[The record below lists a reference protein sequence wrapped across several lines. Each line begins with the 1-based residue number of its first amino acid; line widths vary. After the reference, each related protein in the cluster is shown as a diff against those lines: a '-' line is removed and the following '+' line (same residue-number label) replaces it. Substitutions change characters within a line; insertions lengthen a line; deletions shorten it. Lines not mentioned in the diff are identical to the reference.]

1 MLGQHNDTFII
12 SSIQPAREWK
22 GGLGMEGFCIFLHPR
37 FSFGR
42 LWHKYRRAFVFY
54 FYQAAAKAPSKG
66 ELCERWGGVKG
77 SGIRVSRIVLYCLT
91 CMAKR
96 LLLTRQA
103 LLLVCVCVCATYL
116 PTYTFIAVP
125 FKMPWMYA
133 LDCFCR
139 NRNSFPVPPFLPSPF
154 SRLK

>member
-1 MLGQHNDTFII
+1 
-12 SSIQPAREWK
+12 
-22 GGLGMEGFCIFLHPR
+22 MEGFCIFLHPR

-77 SGIRVSRIVLYCLT
+77 SGIRVSRIVLYCLI

-103 LLLVCVCVCATYL
+103 LLLVCVCVCVCVCATYL
-116 PTYTFIAVP
+116 LTPLLQCPLKCPGCMHSIASAATGTVSLSLP
-125 FKMPWMYA
+125 
-133 LDCFCR
+133 
-139 NRNSFPVPPFLPSPF
+139 SFPHPSLP
-154 SRLK
+154 